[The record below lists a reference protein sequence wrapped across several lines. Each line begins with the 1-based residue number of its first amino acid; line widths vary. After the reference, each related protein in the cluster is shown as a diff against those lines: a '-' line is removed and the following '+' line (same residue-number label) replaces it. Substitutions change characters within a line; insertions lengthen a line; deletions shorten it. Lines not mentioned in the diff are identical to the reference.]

1 MTRCAIADNVPKQNR
16 RPPPPQIAFEL
27 ARRYAFHLSLM
38 SLGFV
43 GQRCLSEREPELGL
57 GLVVELDRTRITVEF
72 PATRE
77 KRIYAR
83 GTPVLKRVQFAA
95 GEAIATRTGEKFTVE
110 SVEEDKGILT
120 YVGPAGKRVRED
132 AISDLT
138 SVSSPAE
145 RLLAGQADPSEVFEL
160 RLRSLQA
167 RSRFRQSEVRGFLG
181 GRIDLIPHQFY
192 ILNEVSSRQIPR
204 VLLADEVG
212 LGKTIEA
219 CLILQRL
226 LATGRAKRALV
237 LVPESLTHQWFVELL
252 RRFNLWFT
260 IFDEPRCL
268 AVEASEPGKNPFLS
282 SQLGLASIAYLAG
295 PDAASRRTQVIEAGW
310 DLVIVDEAHHLGWT
324 PEAASP
330 DYQFVEQLARK
341 ASGLLLLTATPTQLG
356 LAGHFARLRLLDPH
370 RYDDYETFLDE
381 TADFGKI
388 AEIAEKIVENQG
400 LSSKD
405 QTSLRQIF
413 DRDPETLATHLAA
426 LDAGQPGA
434 REALLRTLLDQHGT
448 GRVVFRNT
456 RAAMTGFPKRQY
468 CPVALP
474 DASLALLARV
484 SRELQAEEAFADA
497 TAHTASR
504 AQGAAALIDNAP
516 ISIDFSAEAEAA
528 IATASSDDSDP
539 DDPSDP
545 DEAAS
550 ASGWS
555 EEPSND
561 PPDEADDALDEAP
574 AKPVRKPKSSKKT
587 KLKSAPLTAFPGTKS
602 TTASD
607 PSTLDPQ
614 LSTQTTLRYS
624 YKDDPR
630 LLWLVEFLKK
640 TAPAKVLLICRSERK
655 VLALETAIKE
665 KHNLNIG
672 LFHEG
677 LPLIQR
683 DRQAAWFAEPAGA
696 QLLLCSEIGSE
707 GRNFQFAHHLV
718 LFDLPLNPSLVEQ
731 RIGRLD
737 RIGQTETIRIHVP
750 VLAGGADEAVAEWY
764 HRGLDAF
771 EAPLHGGNDYADAFR
786 LRLLELATAYGE
798 GKLKKTARKQLDAFI
813 AETEAFRDAL
823 NHKMKKGRDRLL
835 ELNSFNPAV
844 AQAVID
850 RVRAADADPL
860 LKKILT
866 DIFEHFGVRVSEHED
881 GDVNLDAAHAYVEGF
896 PSIPRDGMLATYD
909 RRRAI
914 AREDIRFLS
923 ADHPLVQDSIDLLVD
938 SPAGSTS
945 FCMLEADKPNLLL
958 EAVFVLETVAD
969 AKWHVDQFLAPTPV
983 RVLVDIHGQDLTEDP
998 NYSRLTDDVEDAPLP
1013 RFLERP
1019 GFNGTLLKNLV
1030 EAATERATARTL
1042 TLKKSARERAAAVL
1056 TADLQRLVDLGKLN
1070 DNVRPEEIDLA
1081 KKQVLQVRTAIET
1094 ARLRL
1099 DSLRLIVEGVEII

>member
-1 MTRCAIADNVPKQNR
+1 
-16 RPPPPQIAFEL
+16 
-27 ARRYAFHLSLM
+27 M

-43 GQRCLSEREPELGL
+43 GQRCVSEREPELGL
-57 GLVVELDRTRITVEF
+57 GQVAELDRTRITVEF

-95 GEAIATRTGEKFTVE
+95 GETVAPRVGSKFTVS
-110 SVEEDKGILT
+110 SVEETAGLLT
-120 YVGPAGKRVRED
+120 YVGPEGQRVRED
-132 AISDLT
+132 AISDIT
-138 SVSSPAE
+138 SVASPAE
-145 RLLAGQADPSEVFEL
+145 RLMAGQADASEVFDL
-160 RLRSLQA
+160 RLRALQA
-167 RSRFRQSEVRGFLG
+167 ANRFRQSEVRGFLG

-192 ILNEVSSRQIPR
+192 ILHEVSNRQIPR

-226 LATGRAKRALV
+226 LATGRVKRALV
-237 LVPESLTHQWFVELL
+237 LVPESLVHQWFVELL
-252 RRFNLWFT
+252 RRFNFWFT

-295 PDAASRRTQVIEAGW
+295 PDAATRRTQVIEAGW
-310 DLVIVDEAHHLGWT
+310 DLVVVDEAHHLGWT

-341 ASGLLLLTATPTQLG
+341 TPGLLLLTATPTQLG

-370 RYDDYETFLDE
+370 RYDDYETFVDE

-388 AEIAEKIVENQG
+388 AEIAEKIVENKV

-405 QTSLRQIF
+405 QAALRQIF

-426 LDAGQPGA
+426 LDAGKPGA

-474 DASLALLARV
+474 DASPALLARV
-484 SRELQAEEAFADA
+484 SRELQAEEAAADA
-497 TAHTASR
+497 NAHNASR
-504 AQGAAALIDNAP
+504 IQGAAAPIDNAP
-516 ISIDFSAEAEAA
+516 ISIDFSAEAEAVL
-528 IATASSDDSDP
+528 ATASPEDAADLDV
-539 DDPSDP
+539 
-545 DEAAS
+545 AAS
-550 ASGWS
+550 VSEWS
-555 EEPSND
+555 EERSED
-561 PPDEADDALDEAP
+561 LSDISDDEPP
-574 AKPVRKPKSSKKT
+574 AKPARKTKAAKKPKA
-587 KLKSAPLTAFPGTKS
+587 KSAPLTALPGAKS
-602 TTASD
+602 KSKPVAASASE
-607 PSTLDPQ
+607 PSEP
-614 LSTQTTLRYS
+614 SAASTLRYS

-630 LLWLVEFLKK
+630 LDWLVSFLKK
-640 TAPAKVLLICRSERK
+640 IAPAKVLLICRSERK
-655 VLALETAIKE
+655 VLALEAAIKE

-677 LPLIQR
+677 LPLVQR

-737 RIGQTETIRIHVP
+737 RIGQTDTIKIHVP
-750 VLAGGADEAVAEWY
+750 YLAGGADAAVAEWY
-764 HRGLDAF
+764 HFGLNAF
-771 EAPLHGGNDYADAFR
+771 EAPLHGGNDYATAFR
-786 LRLLELATAYGE
+786 TRLLELATSYGE
-798 GKLKKTARKQLDAFI
+798 GRLKKDARKALDAFI
-813 AETEAFRDAL
+813 TETETFRDAL
-823 NHKMKKGRDRLL
+823 QLKMKQGRDRLL
-835 ELNSFNPAV
+835 ELNSFNPTV
-844 AQAVID
+844 AKQVID
-850 RVRAADADPL
+850 RVRAADADPF

-866 DIFEHFGVRVSEHED
+866 DLFDHFGVRVTEHED

-909 RRRAI
+909 RKRAI
-914 AREDIRFLS
+914 AREDIRFIS

-938 SPAGSTS
+938 SPAGTTA
-945 FCMLEADKPNLLL
+945 FCVLEADKPNLLL
-958 EAVFVLETVAD
+958 EAVFVLEAVAD

-983 RVLVDIHGQDLTEDP
+983 RVLVDIHGKDLTEDVL
-998 NYSRLTDDVEDAPLP
+998 YSRLAADVEDAPLP

-1030 EAATERATARTL
+1030 EGANERAKAQTL
-1042 TLKKSARERAAAVL
+1042 TLKKTARERAAAVL
-1056 TADLQRLVDLGKLN
+1056 TADLQRLVDLSKLN
-1070 DNVRPEEIDLA
+1070 DNVRPEEIELA
-1081 KKQVLQVRTAIET
+1081 KKQVLQVRTAIEN

-1099 DSLRLIVEGVEII
+1099 DSLRLIVEGVEID

>member
-1 MTRCAIADNVPKQNR
+1 
-16 RPPPPQIAFEL
+16 
-27 ARRYAFHLSLM
+27 M

-57 GLVVELDRTRITVEF
+57 GVVAELDRNRITVEF

-95 GEAIATRTGEKFTVE
+95 GETVASRAGEKFTVA
-110 SVEEDKGILT
+110 SVEENQGLLT
-120 YVGPAGKRVRED
+120 YVGPAGQRVRED
-132 AISDLT
+132 VISDLT

-145 RLLAGQADPSEVFEL
+145 RLMAGQADPSEVFDL
-160 RLRSLQA
+160 RLRALQA
-167 RSRFRQSEVRGFLG
+167 ANRFRQSEVRGFLG

-192 ILNEVSSRQIPR
+192 ILNEVSNRQIPR

-226 LATGRAKRALV
+226 LATGRAKRALI

-295 PDAASRRTQVIEAGW
+295 PDAATRRTQAIEAGW

-324 PEAASP
+324 PESASP
-330 DYQFVEQLARK
+330 DYHFVEQLARK
-341 ASGLLLLTATPTQLG
+341 APGLLLLTATPTQLG

-388 AEIAEKIVENQG
+388 AEIAEKIVENKV

-474 DASLALLARV
+474 DAAPALLARV
-484 SRELQAEEAFADA
+484 ARELQAEEAAADA

-504 AQGAAALIDNAP
+504 TQGAAAPIDNAP

-528 IATASSDDSDP
+528 LATESPEDSDDDP
-539 DDPSDP
+539 ESSADFQS
-545 DEAAS
+545 AS
-550 ASGWS
+550 ASAL
-555 EEPSND
+555 EESPEDS
-561 PPDEADDALDEAP
+561 DDALDEPP
-574 AKPVRKPKSSKKT
+574 AKPARKPKSVKKT
-587 KLKSAPLTAFPGTKS
+587 KSKSAALTAIPGSKS
-602 TTASD
+602 KSKPVAGSVSD
-607 PSTLDPQ
+607 PAPSSDSPTAEPTP
-614 LSTQTTLRYS
+614 SAPIRYT

-630 LLWLVEFLKK
+630 LDWLVSFLKK

-655 VLALETAIKE
+655 VLALEAAIKE

-737 RIGQTETIRIHVP
+737 RIGQTDTIKIHVP
-750 VLAGGADEAVAEWY
+750 YLAGGADAAVAEWY
-764 HRGLDAF
+764 HFGLNAF
-771 EAPLHGGNDYADAFR
+771 EAPLHGGNDYAGAFR
-786 LRLLELATAYGE
+786 ARLLELATAYGE
-798 GKLKKTARKQLDAFI
+798 GRLKKDARKTLDAFI
-813 AETEAFRDAL
+813 AETEIFRDAL
-823 NHKMKKGRDRLL
+823 QLKMKQGRDRLL
-835 ELNSFNPAV
+835 ELNSFNATV
-844 AQAVID
+844 AKTVID

-860 LKKILT
+860 LKKIMT
-866 DIFEHFGVRVSEHED
+866 DLFDHFGVRISEHED
-881 GDVNLDAAHAYVEGF
+881 GDVNLDANHAYVEGF
-896 PSIPRDGMLATYD
+896 PSIPRDGMLATYE
-909 RRRAI
+909 RKRAI
-914 AREDIRFLS
+914 AREDIRFIS
-923 ADHPLVQDSIDLLVD
+923 ADHPLVQDSIDLLVN
-938 SPAGSTS
+938 SPAGTTS
-945 FCMLEADKPNLLL
+945 FCVLEADKPNLLL
-958 EAVFVLETVAD
+958 EAVFVLEAVAD

-983 RVLVDIHGQDLTEDP
+983 RVLVDIHGSDLTD
-998 NYSRLTDDVEDAPLP
+998 NVLYSRLSADVEDAPLP

-1030 EAATERATARTL
+1030 EAANDRAKTYTL
-1042 TLKKSARERAAAVL
+1042 ALKKTARERAAAVL

-1070 DNVRPEEIDLA
+1070 DNVRPEEIELA
-1081 KKQVLQVRTAIET
+1081 KKQVLQVRTAIEA

-1099 DSLRLIVEGVEII
+1099 DSLRLIVEGVEID

>member
-1 MTRCAIADNVPKQNR
+1 
-16 RPPPPQIAFEL
+16 
-27 ARRYAFHLSLM
+27 M

-43 GQRCLSEREPELGL
+43 GQRCVSEREPELGL
-57 GLVVELDRTRITVEF
+57 GQVAELDRTRITVEF

-77 KRIYAR
+77 RRIYAR

-95 GEAIATRTGEKFTVE
+95 GESVAPRAGAKFTIE
-110 SVEEDKGILT
+110 SVVEENGLLT
-120 YVGPAGKRVRED
+120 YVGPAGQRVRED
-132 AISDLT
+132 AISDIT
-138 SVSSPAE
+138 SVASPAE
-145 RLLAGQADPSEVFEL
+145 RLMAGQADPSEVFDL
-160 RLRSLQA
+160 RLRALQA
-167 RSRFRQSEVRGFLG
+167 SNRFRQSEVRGFLG

-192 ILNEVSSRQIPR
+192 ILNEVSNRQIPR

-226 LATGRAKRALV
+226 LATGRVKRALV
-237 LVPESLTHQWFVELL
+237 LVPESLTHQWFIELL

-260 IFDEPRCL
+260 IFDEARCL

-282 SQLGLASIAYLAG
+282 SQLALASIAYLG
-295 PDAASRRTQVIEAGW
+295 HPDAVARRAQAVEAGW

-324 PEAASP
+324 PENASA

-341 ASGLLLLTATPTQLG
+341 APGLLLLTATPTQLG

-388 AEIAEKIVENQG
+388 AAIAEKIVENSA
-400 LSSKD
+400 LSTAD
-405 QTSLRQIF
+405 QKTLRQIF

-426 LDAGQPGA
+426 LDAGKPGA

-468 CPVALP
+468 CPVALD
-474 DASLALLARV
+474 DASPALLARV
-484 SRELQAEEAFADA
+484 ARELQAEEAEAE
-497 TAHTASR
+497 TNAHNASR
-504 AQGAAALIDNAP
+504 IQGAAAAIETGP

-528 IATASSDDSDP
+528 LSAASPDDDDSDTP
-539 DDPSDP
+539 ADSDSIVSQ
-545 DEAAS
+545 DEH
-550 ASGWS
+550 
-555 EEPSND
+555 EESSD
-561 PPDEADDALDEAP
+561 ADLDELP
-574 AKPVRKPKSSKKT
+574 AKPARKSKAKKT
-587 KLKSAPLTAFPGTKS
+587 KAKSAPLTAFPSAPTKTKS
-602 TTASD
+602 A
-607 PSTLDPQ
+607 PSSELSAPGSQ
-614 LSTQTTLRYS
+614 LPAQIRYT

-630 LLWLVEFLKK
+630 LDWLVTFLKK
-640 TAPAKVLLICRSERK
+640 TAPGKVLLICRSERK
-655 VLALETAIKE
+655 VLALEAAIKE
-665 KHNLNIG
+665 KLNLNIG

-677 LPLIQR
+677 LPLVQR

-718 LFDLPLNPSLVEQ
+718 LWDLPLNPSLVEQ

-737 RIGQTETIRIHVP
+737 RIGQTDTIKIHVP
-750 VLAGGADEAVAEWY
+750 YLAGGADAAVAEWY
-764 HRGLDAF
+764 HFGLNAF
-771 EAPLHGGNDYADAFR
+771 EAPLHGGNDYATAFR
-786 LRLLELATAYGE
+786 ARLLELAVAYGE
-798 GKLKKTARKQLDAFI
+798 GKLKKNARAQLDAFI
-813 AETEAFRDAL
+813 AETEKFRDEL
-823 NHKMKKGRDRLL
+823 QLKMKQGRDRLL

-844 AQAVID
+844 ARQVID
-850 RVRAADADPL
+850 RVRAADADPF

-866 DIFEHFGVRVSEHED
+866 DLLEHFGVHISEHED
-881 GDVNLDAAHAYVEGF
+881 GDVNLDASRAYVEGF

-909 RRRAI
+909 RKRAI
-914 AREDIRFLS
+914 AREDIRFIS
-923 ADHPLVQDSIDLLVD
+923 ADHPLVQDSIDLLVN
-938 SPAGSTS
+938 SPAGTTS
-945 FCMLEADKPNLLL
+945 FCVLEADKPNLLL

-983 RVLVDIHGQDLTEDP
+983 RVLVDIHGSDLTD
-998 NYSRLTDDVEDAPLP
+998 NSLYARLSADVEDAPLP

-1030 EAATERATARTL
+1030 EAANDRAKAHTL
-1042 TLKKSARERAAAVL
+1042 TLKKTARERAASVL
-1056 TADLQRLVDLGKLN
+1056 TADLQRLVDLSKLN
-1070 DNVRPEEIDLA
+1070 DNVRPEEIEQA
-1081 KKQVLQVRTAIET
+1081 KKQVLQVRTAIEA

-1099 DSLRLIVEGVEII
+1099 DSLRLIVEGVEID